1 MARELEVPAEV
12 IEDSEFDEVLRVWIG
27 SDAVIALQDVFGPDA
42 HHWGMVLADVGMHIA
57 RMRLERDDIPEI
69 ETLQALE
76 DGYRGRMSEQFN
88 IQHRSLTGRN

>member
-1 MARELEVPAEV
+1 MARELEVPAAVVEG
-12 IEDSEFDEVLRVWIG
+12 SEFDEVLRVWIG
-27 SDAVIALQDVFGPDA
+27 SDAVVTMQDLFGSNI
-42 HHWGMVLADVGMHIA
+42 HNWGMVLADVAMHVA
-57 RMRLERDDIPEI
+57 RMKLEQDGIPEI

>member
-1 MARELEVPAEV
+1 MARELEIPQAVY
-12 IEDSEFDEVLRVWIG
+12 EDDAFDEVLRVWIA
-27 SDAVIALQDVFGPDA
+27 SDAIITMQNVFGPHA
-42 HHWGMVLADVGMHIA
+42 HNWGMVLADIAMHIA
-57 RMRLERDDIPEI
+57 KMRLEQDDIPEV

>member
-1 MARELEVPAEV
+1 MARELEIPQAVY
-12 IEDSEFDEVLRVWIG
+12 EDDAFDEVLRVWIA
-27 SDAVIALQDVFGPDA
+27 SDAIITMHNVFGPHA
-42 HHWGMVLADVGMHIA
+42 HNWGMVLADIAMHIA
-57 RMRLERDDIPEI
+57 KMRLEQDDIPEV